1 MEKSQN
7 YPGVLERM
15 KAAFADSI
23 VIIIF
28 MVITTNIFSA
38 MENVSD
44 QMRIIA
50 FVFIFWLYDPLFTS
64 IAGGTIGHL
73 IVGLRVKRL
82 RHPDQNIFIL
92 LAIVRS
98 LIKYSLGIISLLV
111 IGTNDKKRAIHDMIT
126 NSIVVYK

>member
-23 VIIIF
+23 VIIIL

-73 IVGLRVKRL
+73 IVGLRVKRT
-82 RHPDQNIFIL
+82 PP
-92 LAIVRS
+92 
-98 LIKYSLGIISLLV
+98 
-111 IGTNDKKRAIHDMIT
+111 
-126 NSIVVYK
+126 